1 MQYTLSYQY
10 PQQQFLD
17 ISLKITGLSGED
29 FVTLQLPAWR
39 PGRYELGNF
48 AKNIQ
53 RFGVRDEKGNAL
65 RFEKV
70 SKDGWIV
77 QCKNAKSITVDY
89 NYYAAELNA
98 GSTWLDENMLYVNP
112 VNCFIYRPDHME
124 EPATVQLKVP
134 RNYEVA
140 TGMTRKKKHTLHA
153 ANVQQ
158 LMDCPFIASA
168 GLQHDTY
175 KVGKVTF
182 HLWFAGECKPDWK
195 RLKKDFSDFT
205 KAQIEAFGDFPVAE
219 YHFLNIAQPGKVY
232 HGVEHSNSTV
242 ISLGP
247 GYDIFNPAGR
257 YTDLL
262 AVSSH
267 ELYHTWNIKAIR
279 PDEMLPYDFT
289 KENYS
294 RLGYVAEGVTTYMGD
309 LMLVRSGGFSQN
321 QFLLE
326 LSTFAQRHY
335 DNFGRENLS
344 VAESSFDTWLDGYSK
359 GIPNR
364 KVSIYTEGAL
374 NAIMCDLLIRKH
386 TKNKHSLD
394 DVMRDLYQEYAKNGL
409 GYTEEIYRG
418 LIEKYSGKSFK
429 RYFEQYIHGTVPI
442 EKELKQCLSYVGLEL
457 VHAPSSAYREH
468 ALGLKAEWGAPARY
482 LVTDIHPGAPA
493 EKAGLVVGDEL
504 LYINN
509 FRMDQ
514 NLNQWL
520 EYFGGKVTIQYKRN
534 GSLRETEIW
543 PDGNTWYKQYTV
555 RKMSKPTAS
564 QKRNY
569 SEWTGCKF

>member
-1 MQYTLSYQY
+1 MHYTLSYQH
-10 PQQQFLD
+10 PQQQYLD
-17 ISLKITGLSGED
+17 ISLKIDGLAGED

-53 RFGVRDEKGNAL
+53 RFSVSDEKGKAL

-89 NYYAAELNA
+89 NYFAAELTA
-98 GSTWLDENMLYVNP
+98 GSTWLDEKMLYVNP

-124 EPATVQLKVP
+124 QPATVQLKVP

-140 TGMTRKKKHTLHA
+140 TGMKLAKRHTLQA
-153 ANVQQ
+153 TDVQE

-168 GLQHDTY
+168 GLQHDSY

-205 KAQIEAFGDFPVAE
+205 KAQIEAFGDFPVKE
-219 YHFLNIAQPGKVY
+219 YHFLNIARPDRVY
-232 HGVEHSNSTV
+232 HGVEHCNSTV
-242 ISLGP
+242 IALGP
-247 GYDIFNPAGR
+247 GYDIFNPNGR
-257 YTDLL
+257 YADLL

-279 PDEMLPYDFT
+279 PQEMLPYDFS

-309 LMLVRSGGFSQN
+309 LMLVRSGGFSQE
-321 QFLLE
+321 QFLKE
-326 LSTFAQRHY
+326 LSNFAQKHF

-359 GIPNR
+359 GVPNR
-364 KVSIYTEGAL
+364 KVSIYNEGAL

-386 TKNKHSLD
+386 SKNKHSLD
-394 DVMRDLYQEYAKNGL
+394 SVMRSLYEDYAQQGI
-409 GYTEEIYRG
+409 GYTEEIYRS
-418 LIEKYSGKSFK
+418 LIEKYAGQSFK
-429 RYFEQYIHGTVPI
+429 KHFDDFINGTAPI
-442 EKELKQCLSYVGLEL
+442 ERTLKQCLKIAGLEL
-457 VHAPSSAYREH
+457 VNAPAAAYREH
-468 ALGLKAEWGAPARY
+468 ALGLKAEWGQMRY
-482 LVTDIHPGAPA
+482 LVTDIHPGSPA
-493 EKAGLVVGDEL
+493 EKAGLVAGDEL

-520 EYFGGKVTIQYKRN
+520 EYFDEKVTLHYKRN
-534 GSLRETEIW
+534 GELRHTEIW
-543 PDGNTWYKQYTV
+543 PDGKTWYKQFSV
-555 RKMSKPTAS
+555 RKVKKATAA
-564 QKRNY
+564 QKKNY
-569 SEWTGCKF
+569 LEWTRQKF